1 MSYGRKESPWL
12 VMRRCLAIVR
22 RLVRGPASGQE
33 LIAFVRAQIDAQ
45 AYSPAAAAARSAFK
59 RDRGHLRH
67 KLGVTWDYDP
77 AAGQYVLLSP
87 GELGLLNLP
96 DEHLAAM
103 NVLYSTFEA
112 HELPHIPVKPFLD
125 RLVSLL
131 PDERRRDLARLAQ
144 VMRVEMPE
152 LDEGAIPLQVWQKV
166 EAATRQ
172 HRQLA
177 FNYYSPQQA
186 DRQPRRWVVAPVE
199 IRFRQGHWY
208 LHCWTVSWR
217 SHLGEGH
224 ESNYRRFRLR
234 YVADDERLEALPTK
248 VATEHRHPPRY
259 FVHYLL
265 KPAVGRGDVSQY
277 FDDMTI
283 ERQPDGSAV
292 VKGFTDD
299 DWGAVR
305 TLLAYGE
312 SCEVLGGDE
321 VLSLMRRRVREMAR
335 NYGFLSNS

>member
-22 RLVRGPASGQE
+22 RLIRGPATGQE
-33 LIAFVRAQIDAQ
+33 LIAFVRAQIDAL
-45 AYSPAAAAARSAFK
+45 AYSQEPSAARRAFK
-59 RDRGHLRH
+59 RDREHLRH
-67 KLGVTWDYDP
+67 ELGVTWDYTG
-77 AAGQYVLLSP
+77 GQYTLISA

-96 DEHLAAM
+96 DEHLAAL
-103 NVLYSTFEA
+103 NVLYGAFEA
-112 HELPHIPVKPFLD
+112 HELPHIPVRPFLD

-152 LDEGAIPLQVWQKV
+152 LDEGAISLRVWQKV

-172 HRQLA
+172 RRQLA

-186 DRQPRRWVVAPVE
+186 DRLPRYWVVAPVE

-208 LHCWTVSWR
+208 LHCWQIYWR
-217 SHLGEGH
+217 SHRGEGH
-224 ESNYRRFRLR
+224 GADYRRFRLR
-234 YVADDERLEALPTK
+234 YIADDEMLEVLSTLA
-248 VATEHRHPPRY
+248 ATEHRRPRRY
-259 FVHYLL
+259 LVHYRLE
-265 KPAVGRGDVSQY
+265 PAVGRGDISQY
-277 FDDMTI
+277 FEDMTI
-283 ERQPDGSAV
+283 ERQPDDSAV

-299 DWGAVR
+299 EWDAVR
-305 TLLAYGE
+305 TLLAYGD

-321 VLSLMRRRVREMAR
+321 VLGLMRRRVRAMAR
-335 NYGFLSNS
+335 NYGFWTGP